1 MQMKIRVLGNRNPVI
16 DGQKRP
22 HGYECDVSQAIA
34 DQLFVN
40 NLAEEIIAKKQKKSI
55 KVSK

>member
-1 MQMKIRVLGNRNPVI
+1 MKIRVLGNRNPVI

>member
-1 MQMKIRVLGNRNPVI
+1 MKIRVLGNRNPVI

-22 HGYECDVSQAIA
+22 NGYECDVPQAIA

-40 NLAEEIIAKKQKKSI
+40 NLAEEIITKKQKKSI